1 MWSVKAEKKG
11 IVLERRKGVV
21 VRFGSRN
28 MEVVDAE
35 TGGRL
40 ICTMPGRF
48 RLQGIRPIVGD
59 RVEYALSGDGQ
70 GRIESILPRKTKLLR
85 PRISNIE
92 QILLVL
98 SLKEPAVQNLITDR
112 FLVLAEYAKLPVTI
126 VVNKIDL
133 INNEELDRFSD
144 VYGEHYEICPV
155 SSKYGINLDRLREV
169 LKGKISVMAGM
180 SGVGK
185 SSLLNSLNPGLKLRV
200 SEISRGLER
209 GRHTTSY
216 VELLQFEFGGL
227 IADTP
232 GFANLE
238 LPVIAPENLDK
249 CFPEISQEQGMCA
262 FSDCVHVDE
271 PGCYVKELVEAGSI
285 HRSRYESYLI
295 MYNELK
301 EREQEK
307 GGRKYG

>member
-1 MWSVKAEKKG
+1 
-11 IVLERRKGVV
+11 LERRKGVV

-28 MEVVDAE
+28 MEVVDNE
-35 TGGRL
+35 IGGRL
-40 ICTMPGRF
+40 VCTMPGRF
-48 RLQGIRPIVGD
+48 RMQGIRPIVGD
-59 RVEYALSGDGQ
+59 RVEYSLSGNGQ
-70 GRIESILPRKTKLLR
+70 GRIESILPRETELSR

-98 SLKEPAVQNLITDR
+98 SLKKPAVQNLITDR
-112 FLVLAEYAKLPVTI
+112 FLVLAAYVKLPVII

-133 INNEELDRFSD
+133 INNAEFERFSEI
-144 VYGEHYEICPV
+144 YGEYYEICPV
-155 SSKYGINLDRLREV
+155 SSKKRINLDRLQEV

-185 SSLLNSLNPGLKLRV
+185 SSILNSLNPGLKLRV
-200 SEISRGLER
+200 SEISRGSER

-216 VELLQFEFGGL
+216 VELLQFEFGGF

-238 LPVIAPENLDK
+238 LPEIVPESLGK
-249 CFPEISQEQGMCA
+249 CFPEIAQERGMCA

-285 HRSRYESYLI
+285 HSSRYESYLI

-301 EREQEK
+301 ERELEK

>member
-1 MWSVKAEKKG
+1 
-11 IVLERRKGVV
+11 
-21 VRFGSRN
+21 
-28 MEVVDAE
+28 MEVVDNE

-40 ICTMPGRF
+40 LCTMPGRF
-48 RLQGIRPIVGD
+48 RMQGIRPIVGD
-59 RVEYALSGDGQ
+59 RVEYSLSGNGQ
-70 GRIESILPRKTKLLR
+70 GRIESILTRETELLR

-98 SLKEPAVQNLITDR
+98 SLREPAVQNVITDR
-112 FLVLAEYAKLPVTI
+112 FLVLAEYAKLPV
-126 VVNKIDL
+126 VVVINKIDL
-133 INNEELDRFSD
+133 LADDEIKEFSEI
-144 VYGEHYEICPV
+144 YGEYYNIHQV
-155 SSKYGINLDRLREV
+155 SSKKEININQLRDI

-185 SSLLNSLNPGLKLRV
+185 SSLLNTLNPGLKLRV

-216 VELLQFEFGGL
+216 VELLQFDFGGL

-238 LPVIAPENLDK
+238 LPEIEPDCLK
-249 CFPEISQEQGMCA
+249 RYFPEIDQESGMCA
-262 FSDCVHVDE
+262 FSDCVHIDE
-271 PGCYVKELVEAGSI
+271 PGCYVKELIKAGNI
-285 HRSRYESYLI
+285 HESRYESYLS

-301 EREQEK
+301 EREREK
-307 GGRKYG
+307 GGKKYG

>member
-1 MWSVKAEKKG
+1 MD
-11 IVLERRKGVV
+11 RRKGVV

-28 MEVVDAE
+28 MEVVDSE

-40 ICTMPGRF
+40 VCTMPGRF
-48 RLQGIRPIVGD
+48 RMQGIRPIVGD
-59 RVEYALSGDGQ
+59 RVEYTLSGNGQ
-70 GRIESILPRKTKLLR
+70 GRIENILPRETELLR

-98 SLKEPAVQNLITDR
+98 SLKEPAVQNTVTDR
-112 FLVLAEYAKLPVTI
+112 FLVLAEFAKLPVVI
-126 VVNKIDL
+126 VVNKVDL
-133 INNEELDRFSD
+133 LHGDEIESFCEI
-144 VYGEHYEICPV
+144 YGEYYDICHV
-155 SSKYGINLDRLREV
+155 SSKEQINIDLLREI
-169 LKGKISVMAGM
+169 LKGKVSVMAGM

-185 SSLLNSLNPGLKLRV
+185 SSLLNTLNPGLKLRV

-238 LPVIAPENLDK
+238 MPEITPENLK
-249 CFPEISQEQGMCA
+249 SYFLEITQENEMCA
-262 FSDCVHVDE
+262 FSDCNHIDE

-285 HRSRYESYLI
+285 HKSRYNSYLN

-301 EREQEK
+301 EREREK
-307 GGRKYG
+307 GGRKHG